1 MWPPLNSNFTSSP
14 AIGQATSLLIQYYKK
29 SYLSLL
35 RLHSFYHVHCVNT
48 GTVDRIHKN
57 RKKLIIC
64 GDWNINLLQVNEQ
77 ALALENILVSY
88 DLKNTVTVPTRVTSL
103 SKSLIDVMITNKHF
117 NKNYTEIVNMGFSDH
132 LAQILWVN
140 IDT

>member
-1 MWPPLNSNFTSSP
+1 LVCIYRSP
-14 AIGQATSLLIQYYKK
+14 
-29 SYLSLL
+29 
-35 RLHSFYHVHCVNT
+35 HSDVGIFLEKLETV
-48 GTVDRIHKN
+48 VDRIHKK

-64 GDWNINLLQVNEQ
+64 GDWNINLLQVNDQ

-88 DLKNTVTVPTRVTSL
+88 DLRNTVTVPTRVTSF

-117 NKNYTEIVNMGFSDH
+117 NKNYTEIVYMGFSDH